1 MKTILLMIIVMMFV
15 FPVLISEGISQCV
28 YNDDWPPAP
37 CFDMGKVS
45 KLEYKWAW
53 APYYAE
59 KGDELMK
66 SKHSEM
72 HDALRNGSIEEWVD
86 ASMQNWN
93 VYNYYR
99 SVGDIESQF
108 PYDVELLESSP
119 QYHLERAILV
129 ILSVIVVALS
139 VVCVIMW
146 KKRK

>member
-1 MKTILLMIIVMMFV
+1 MKNRILMIIVMV
-15 FPVLISEGISQCV
+15 IFPIIFSDGFAQCR

-53 APYYAE
+53 APYYVE

-66 SKHSEM
+66 IKHAEM
-72 HDALRNGSIEEWVD
+72 HDALKNGTIEEWVD
-86 ASMQNWN
+86 SSLQNWN

-99 SVGDIESQF
+99 SVGDIENQF

-119 QYHLERAILV
+119 SHILERTILV
-129 ILSVIVVALS
+129 ILSIAVVILS
-139 VVCVIMW
+139 ILCVIYR
-146 KKRK
+146 RKMK